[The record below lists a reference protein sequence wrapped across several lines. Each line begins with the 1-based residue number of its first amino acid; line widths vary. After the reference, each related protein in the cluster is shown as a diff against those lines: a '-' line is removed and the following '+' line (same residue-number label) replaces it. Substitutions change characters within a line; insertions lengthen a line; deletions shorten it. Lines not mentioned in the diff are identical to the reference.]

1 MAKQDYYEVL
11 GLKKGASD
19 DEIKKAYR
27 QMAKKYHPD
36 LNPDNKEAEQ
46 KFKDINEAYSVLS
59 DPQKKA
65 QYDQFG
71 HAAFEQGGGG
81 YGQGGFQGG
90 FDFNDFGFGDVFSS
104 FFSGGGG
111 GNSRRGGPVDGEDI
125 NVRVVLTFEEA
136 VFGCKKEVAYNKVGK
151 CEKCSGTGAEPG
163 TSVDRCS
170 RCGGVGTIRVQKN
183 VFGMT
188 MQSQSTCP
196 ECNGKG
202 KKIQTPCSKC
212 HGNGNV
218 SVRKDITVT
227 IPAGIDDGQY
237 VVLRGQGHAGSNG
250 GYPGDLN
257 VYVSVKKSNV
267 FERDGYDLYCEV
279 PITFSEATLGAT
291 IKIPTVDG
299 GEVDYTIPEGTQ
311 TGTRFTIKKQG
322 VVNPNYRDERRGNL
336 YATVVVETPR
346 NLNSSQKELLRKFA
360 ESCGEK
366 NLAKR
371 TSFFK
376 RGAK

>member
-1 MAKQDYYEVL
+1 MAKRDYYEVL
-11 GLKKGASD
+11 GLSKGA
-19 DEIKKAYR
+19 DEKQIKNAYR

-36 LNPDNKEAEQ
+36 LNPNDKEAEQ
-46 KFKDINEAYSVLS
+46 KFKEVNEAYEVLS
-59 DPQKKA
+59 NPEKKA
-65 QYDQFG
+65 KYDQFG

-90 FDFNDFGFGDVFSS
+90 FDFNDFGFGDIFSN
-104 FFSGGGG
+104 FFQGGGG

-125 NVRVVLTFEEA
+125 NVKIVLTFEEA
-136 VFGCKKEVAYNKVGK
+136 VFGCKKDVTYNKVGK
-151 CEKCSGTGAEPG
+151 CESCSGTGAEPG
-163 TSVDRCS
+163 TTVEKCS

-183 VFGMT
+183 VFGMSMT
-188 MQSQSTCP
+188 SQSTCP
-196 ECNGKG
+196 DCGGKG
-202 KKIQTPCSKC
+202 KKITTPCAKC
-212 HGNGNV
+212 HGQGNV
-218 SVRKDITVT
+218 TTKKTLGVN

-237 VVLRGQGHAGSNG
+237 VALRGQGHSGRNG

-257 VYVSVKKSNV
+257 VYVSVRKSQI

-279 PITFSEATLGAT
+279 PITFAEATLGGT

-299 GEVDYTIPEGTQ
+299 GEVEYTIPEGTQ
-311 TGTRFTIKKQG
+311 TGTRVTIKRQG

-336 YATVVVETPR
+336 YADVVVETPK
-346 NLNSSQKELLRKFA
+346 NLNSQQKDLLRKFA

-366 NLAKR
+366 NFTKR

-376 RGAK
+376 KK